1 MRNLWEELYSSGNDD
16 AFMKCP
22 YGIVTNIIKQYVQ
35 ENNHKNV
42 RDMNILELGCGSGA
56 NLYYAASIGMNVY
69 GIDISPTAIEHAKK
83 EFNSKNFIGGGKF
96 RVSTFAP
103 LEYDKDFFD
112 IVIDRGGLVCA
123 DRNLLT
129 NAIDEICRVIK
140 KDGMVLFTPNSE
152 LRINVINIYNDD
164 DLCLRTKSYKNKDI
178 QVNTINLNE
187 FFRILNNRF
196 KILSLSRNDTYDYNL
211 SNDGDYIEN
220 ITITNSM
227 YSIITKYK

>member
-1 MRNLWEELYSSGNDD
+1 MRNLWEELYSSSNDD

-22 YGIVTNIIKQYVQ
+22 YGIVTNVIKQYVQ
-35 ENNHKNV
+35 ENSHKNIK
-42 RDMNILELGCGSGA
+42 DMNILELGCGSGA

-69 GIDISPTAIEHAKK
+69 GIDISPTAIEYAKK
-83 EFNSKNFIGGGKF
+83 EFDSKNFIGGGNFK
-96 RVSTFAP
+96 VSSFAP
-103 LEYDKDFFD
+103 LEYDNDFFD

-123 DRNLLT
+123 DKNLLT

-152 LRINVINIYNDD
+152 MRINVINIYNDN
-164 DLCLRTKSYKNKDI
+164 DLCLRNKSFKNNDI

-196 KILSLSRNDTYDYNL
+196 KILSISRNDRYNYNL
-211 SNDGDYIEN
+211 SEDGNYIDN
-220 ITITNSM
+220 ITVAGSM
-227 YSIITKYK
+227 YSIIAKY